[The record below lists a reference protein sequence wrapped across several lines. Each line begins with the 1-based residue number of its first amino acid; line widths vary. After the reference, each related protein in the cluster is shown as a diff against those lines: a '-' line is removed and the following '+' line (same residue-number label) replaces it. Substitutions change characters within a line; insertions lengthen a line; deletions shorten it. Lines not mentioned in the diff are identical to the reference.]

1 MTEKKSL
8 LQIITESPLGNLKLI
23 PRFSDMYMHRRET
36 VADHNW
42 DLIAISLVVVPYLN
56 EGLTK
61 KIDLKEVIYRVAVHD
76 LDESGSIDIPR
87 PFKYFDMEL
96 KEKLDEVAIK
106 ILRHKRVSEEIIRD
120 IKSAKDYYVLEG
132 LIVKILDTIQPG
144 LVMIDEINLGNQSMK
159 SQLPNIKEG
168 ITYYLE
174 VIQYE
179 DLNLEP
185 ALRMKLHEFL
195 IEFNHYIDKFF
206 LR

>member
-206 LR
+206 

>member
-42 DLIAISLVVVPYLN
+42 GLIAISLVVVPYLN

-132 LIVKILDTIQPG
+132 LIVKLLDTIQPG
-144 LVMIDEINLGNQSMK
+144 LIMIDEINLGNQSMK

-206 LR
+206 